1 MDSFKERERMKEE
14 TTTPKKLLSHKG
26 AIEKNHTSVQTVSP
40 RKIIGVFGRDSPTP
54 KA

>member
-1 MDSFKERERMKEE
+1 MNVLRRVNMKEE
-14 TTTPKKLLSHKG
+14 TAIPEKLLSPKG
-26 AIEKNHTSVQTVSP
+26 AIEKNHTSVQTVSS